1 MPAKPLS
8 TALRFKANAF
18 TLTVLQV
25 IDNDLSAIKNALDE
39 KLKLSPDFFQN
50 APVMIDLSELS
61 DQQGIDLKALT
72 QQFRQRGLI
81 PVGIRPA
88 RSSHSEQAKQLNL
101 AIFQES
107 HINKPSSAKTTLD
120 VSSAP
125 PLVIDK
131 PVRSGQQIYAKNADL
146 VVLSSV
152 SSGAELLA
160 DGSIHVYGILRGR
173 ALAGVKGNANA
184 HIFCQSLQA
193 ELVSVAGNYRLIEE
207 LQPDSNNKAVQI
219 HLDERDRLIISHL

>member
-1 MPAKPLS
+1 MPPKPSS

-25 IDNDLSAIKNALDE
+25 VDNDLLAIKNALDE
-39 KLKLSPDFFQN
+39 KLRLSPDFFQN

-61 DQQGIDLKALT
+61 DQQEIDLKAVA
-72 QQFRQRGLI
+72 QQFRQHGLI

-88 RSSHSEQAKQLNL
+88 CSTHSAQAKRLNL

-107 HINKPSSAKTTLD
+107 HIGKPTSSKAAT
-120 VSSAP
+120 SSSTV
-125 PLVIDK
+125 PLVINN
-131 PVRSGQQIYAKNADL
+131 PVRSGQQVYAKNADL

-152 SSGAELLA
+152 SAGAELLA

-173 ALAGVKGNANA
+173 ALAGVKGDTSAQ
-184 HIFCQSLQA
+184 IFCQSLQA

-207 LQPDSNNKAVQI
+207 LKSDSNNEAVQI
-219 HLDERDRLIISHL
+219 HLDESDRLIISHL